1 MLDKLSYLNSI
12 GAPEGHGE
20 VTITPDTYVHKEE
33 EEDEDDEP
41 MGDPSNSEYIRRIKQ
56 IPTITKAAIII
67 IIVQNSNIIVQ
78 KINTIQE

>member
-41 MGDPSNSEYIRRIKQ
+41 MGDPSNSEYTSSPLEEESKYRPSQKQ
-56 IPTITKAAIII
+56 
-67 IIVQNSNIIVQ
+67 Q
-78 KINTIQE
+78 